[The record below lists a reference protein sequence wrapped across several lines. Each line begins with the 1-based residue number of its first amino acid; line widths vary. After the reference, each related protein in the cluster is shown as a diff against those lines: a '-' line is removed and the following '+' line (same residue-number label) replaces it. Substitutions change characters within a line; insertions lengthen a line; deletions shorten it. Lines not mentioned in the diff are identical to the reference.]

1 MSVTPAQL
9 SLGGLALAAAVLVFT
24 FVRWWRGGREAPSAA
39 AITGGLLIGL
49 LSALCSGGLLGWA
62 ARRTV
67 TSVTNPLGNAVS
79 GKGSSW
85 LLPQTA
91 PSGMSP
97 GGAVATT
104 ALLAV
109 LVFVW
114 RCCDNYLRA
123 RIAAGALVGSAAG
136 LIGAVSGLAALTL
149 IPAVNRLGD
158 QIVAALPF
166 Q

>member
-1 MSVTPAQL
+1 M
-9 SLGGLALAAAVLVFT
+9 
-24 FVRWWRGGREAPSAA
+24 PSAA
-39 AITGGLLIGL
+39 AIAGGLLIGL

-67 TSVTNPLGNAVS
+67 TTITNPLGNAVS
-79 GKGSSW
+79 GTGSSW

-104 ALLAV
+104 VLLAV
-109 LVFVW
+109 LVLAW
-114 RCCDNYLRA
+114 RCCDNQLR
-123 RIAAGALVGSAAG
+123 RQIAAGALVGSAAG
-136 LIGAVSGLAALTL
+136 LIGAVSGLADRTL
-149 IPAVNRLGD
+149 IPVANHFGD
-158 QIVAALPF
+158 QITAHLPF

>member
-1 MSVTPAQL
+1 MSVTSTQL
-9 SLGGLALAAAVLVFT
+9 SLGGFALAAAVLGIT
-24 FVRWWRGGREAPSAA
+24 LARWWRTGREAPSAA
-39 AITGGLLIGL
+39 AIIGGLLIGL

-67 TSVTNPLGNAVS
+67 TTLTNPLGNAVA
-79 GKGSSW
+79 GTGSSR
-85 LLPQTA
+85 LLPETA

-104 ALLAV
+104 LLLAV
-109 LVFVW
+109 LVLAF
-114 RCCDNYLRA
+114 RCCDNQLR
-123 RIAAGALVGSAAG
+123 RQIAAGALVGSAAG
-136 LIGAVSGLAALTL
+136 LTAAVSGLAALTL

-158 QIVAALPF
+158 QITAALPF